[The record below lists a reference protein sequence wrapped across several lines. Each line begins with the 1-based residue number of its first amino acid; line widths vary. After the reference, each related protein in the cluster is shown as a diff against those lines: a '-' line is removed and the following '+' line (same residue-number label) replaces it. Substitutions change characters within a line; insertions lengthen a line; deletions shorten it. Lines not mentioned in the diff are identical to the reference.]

1 MALRTL
7 SSLTSD
13 AVTVGVVGAVGDDV
27 KLRVPL
33 YEGEKIVLDLTPGDD
48 DWLRVINANAAAM
61 KRRELHGAEALHMAA
76 QLDEDDAQRLLELN
90 NKIRQAS
97 C

>member
-7 SSLTSD
+7 SSLTSG
-13 AVTVGVVGAVGDDV
+13 AISVGVVGTVGDEV
-27 KLRVPL
+27 KLQVPL
-33 YEGEKIVLDLTPGDD
+33 HKGERIVLDLTPGDD
-48 DWLRVINANAAAM
+48 DWLHVINANAVAM
-61 KRRELHGAEALHMAA
+61 KHHELHGAEALHMAA

>member
-13 AVTVGVVGAVGDDV
+13 AVTVRVAGTVGDAV
-27 KLRVPL
+27 ALQVPL

-48 DWLRVINANAAAM
+48 DWLRVINANAAPM
-61 KRRELHGAEALHMAA
+61 KHHMLHDAEALHMV
-76 QLDEDDAQRLLELN
+76 
-90 NKIRQAS
+90 
-97 C
+97 